1 MKVLISGGGTGG
13 HIYPAIAIADA
24 LKEVDKNID
33 ILFIGSNDRMEM
45 EKVPKAGYPIQGL
58 WISGIQRSLSL
69 KNLSFPFKLVSSL
82 WKSRKIIKQFKPDV
96 AVGVG
101 GYASGPALMMAS
113 RMNVPCLL
121 QEQNSYPGITNK
133 LLAGK
138 AEKICVAYPKM
149 EKFFAKEKLVHTG
162 NPVRKD
168 LLDLTEKFQEALK
181 HFDFVQNKKTILL
194 FGGSL
199 GSGTLN
205 RAMRE
210 NVEQISAM
218 EDVQILWQ
226 MGKAYTAEFSEC
238 ETAKLPNV
246 KATTF
251 IDRMDLAYAMADIV
265 ICRAG
270 ALTISELALVGKPAI
285 LVPSPIVA
293 EDHQTKNA
301 QALVDQEA
309 AIMIKD
315 NEFEKALIPKAKEVL
330 KNEMLQNNLLK
341 NIQSFAKPNAAKDI
355 AQMIIQLAK

>member
-24 LKEVDKNID
+24 LKEIDKNID
-33 ILFIGSNDRMEM
+33 ILFIGSKDRMEM

-58 WISGIQRSLSL
+58 WISGLQRRLSL
-69 KNLSFPFKLVSSL
+69 KNLSFPFKLLSSL
-82 WKSRKIIKQFKPDV
+82 WKSRKIIKGFKPDI

-113 RMNVPCLL
+113 RMNVPCIL

-133 LLAGK
+133 LLASK
-138 AEKICVAYPKM
+138 AKKICVAYPKM
-149 EKFFAKEKLVHTG
+149 ERFFAQEKLVQTG

-168 LLDLTEKFQEALK
+168 LLDLSEKIQEALR

-205 RAMRE
+205 RAMRD
-210 NVEQISAM
+210 NTEQIAAL

-226 MGKAYTAEFSEC
+226 MGKAYTAEFSQS
-238 ETAKLPNV
+238 ETAQLPNV
-246 KATTF
+246 RATTF
-251 IDRMDLAYAMADIV
+251 IDRMDLAYAMADLV

-301 QALVDQEA
+301 QALVDQKA
-309 AIMIKD
+309 AIMIRD
-315 NEFEKALIPKAKEVL
+315 DEFVKALIPKTKEVL
-330 KNEMLQNNLLK
+330 KNEMLQNSLLK

-355 AQMIIQLAK
+355 AQMIIQIAR